1 MRGVRMACIV
11 MAAIML
17 ATPAF
22 PQGKPSPDDAYLYFI
37 WPQDG
42 AVIKDG
48 F

>member
-1 MRGVRMACIV
+1 MACIV

-22 PQGKPSPDDAYLYFI
+22 PQGKPSPDDASLYFI